1 MIEASSKIEDE
12 LKRWIISKCPRDFYS
27 LENKDYIS
35 RVFHRSLSSFTIK
48 IWSKKSKIEEHD
60 PTMNKILLKCGLW
73 LQCHKILSNLVVLM
87 LLFFFF
93 KFCRCKVKIYNYVL
107 CWLYSMKKK
116 CCNCINLFLCILWD
130 FVVLDLVL
138 TWWRIKHEMKISTI
152 LWLAR
157 KKFVSKGSCK
167 KAMWEAYAR
176 SWRVKCQTSFR
187 EYFVRQAILR
197 GTRETLYLE
206 DFKCDF
212 LSILSYY
219 IYPHYSKK

>member
-12 LKRWIISKCPRDFYS
+12 LKRWIISKCPHDFYS

-60 PTMNKILLKCGLW
+60 PTMNKILLKCSLW

-87 LLFFFF
+87 LLFFFSNF
-93 KFCRCKVKIYNYVL
+93 VGVKLWFITMFYAGFIP
-107 CWLYSMKKK
+107 WKK

-138 TWWRIKHEMKISTI
+138 SWWRIKHEMKISKI
-152 LWLAR
+152 LRLAR

-167 KAMWEAYAR
+167 KAMWEAYAG
-176 SWRVKCQTSFR
+176 SWRVKCQTTFR
-187 EYFVRQAILR
+187 EYFVRQAISW
-197 GTRETLYLE
+197 GTRETLYME

-219 IYPHYSKK
+219 IYPHYPEK